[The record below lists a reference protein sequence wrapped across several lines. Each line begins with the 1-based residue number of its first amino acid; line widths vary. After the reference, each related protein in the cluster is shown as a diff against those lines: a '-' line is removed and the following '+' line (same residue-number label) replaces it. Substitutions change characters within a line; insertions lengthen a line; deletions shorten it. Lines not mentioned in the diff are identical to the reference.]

1 MNLIF
6 KFNELY
12 VEGHRSYGERKESM
26 LLYIELNKNS
36 KLKIP
41 SGIYPIYSD
50 TGFLA
55 FMRGKGKQVYFKE
68 LV

>member
-26 LLYIELNKNS
+26 LLYIELDKNS
-36 KLKIP
+36 NVSIP

-50 TGFLA
+50 TGFLN
-55 FMRGKGKQVYFKE
+55 FMRGKGKQVYIKK
-68 LV
+68 LI